1 MTHPS
6 ESGKV
11 LIAVRP
17 DMAERSGPETPVK
30 IRIRELV
37 KTFRHNHIQVP
48 VLTGV
53 DLDIFPGEALA
64 VVGASG
70 VGKSTLLHILGTLER
85 PSGGQVLWDGVDVFA
100 MEDKPLAA
108 FRNRKVGFVFQFH
121 HLLSEFNALENVMMP
136 ALIARQP
143 EGAAREKAEAILVRV
158 GLKER
163 LTHRVSTLSGGEHQR
178 VAVARALVLDPEVLL
193 ADEPTGNLD
202 PKSGSQVQNLI
213 LELNRERGL
222 TSVIVTHNPELAKIL
237 DRRITLRDGKA
248 VDI

>member
-1 MTHPS
+1 
-6 ESGKV
+6 
-11 LIAVRP
+11 
-17 DMAERSGPETPVK
+17 MAERSGPETPVK
-30 IRIRELV
+30 IKIRGLI
-37 KTFRHNHIQVP
+37 KTFRNNGIQVP
-48 VLTGV
+48 VLTGI
-53 DLDIFPGEALA
+53 DLDIFQGETLA
-64 VVGASG
+64 VAGASG

-85 PSGGQVLWDGVDVFA
+85 PSSGQVLWEGLDIFA
-100 MEDKPLAA
+100 MDDKPLAA

-143 EGAAREKAEAILVRV
+143 QGVAREKAEAILVRV

-163 LTHRVSTLSGGEHQR
+163 LTHRVNTLSGGEQQR

-202 PKSGSQVQNLI
+202 PKSGARVQELI

-222 TSVIVTHNPELAKIL
+222 TSVIVTHNMELAQAL
-237 DRRITLRDGKA
+237 DRRITLVDGKT
-248 VDI
+248 VVMQGE

>member
-1 MTHPS
+1 
-6 ESGKV
+6 
-11 LIAVRP
+11 
-17 DMAERSGPETPVK
+17 MAERSGPETPVK
-30 IRIRELV
+30 IKIRGLA
-37 KTFRHNHIQVP
+37 KTFKNNGIQVP
-48 VLTGV
+48 VLTGI
-53 DLDIFPGEALA
+53 DLDVFQGETLA

-85 PSGGQVLWDGVDVFA
+85 PSRGQVLWEGLDIFA

-143 EGAAREKAEAILVRV
+143 QGAAREKAEAILVRV

-163 LTHRVSTLSGGEHQR
+163 LTHRVTTLSGGEQQR

-202 PKSGSQVQNLI
+202 PKSGARVQELI

-222 TSVIVTHNPELAKIL
+222 TSVIVTHNLELAQAL
-237 DRRITLRDGKA
+237 DRRITLMDGKA
-248 VDI
+248 VVMQGE

>member
-1 MTHPS
+1 MTHPC

-11 LIAVRP
+11 LNAVRP
-17 DMAERSGPETPVK
+17 DMAERSGPETLVK

-37 KTFRHNHIQVP
+37 KTFRHNNIQVP

-53 DLDIFPGEALA
+53 DLDILPGEALA

-193 ADEPTGNLD
+193 ADEPTGNPD

-222 TSVIVTHNPELAKIL
+222 TSVIVTHNPELAQIL